1 VLALLERFIPVQ
13 RREQLERAW
22 FILRQDL
29 TLASRNVYR
38 QRRRTSVSLIAI
50 VGGVA
55 AMLLASGFFEWN
67 YDTMREGAIRA
78 RIGHVQITREGFA
91 EGGTADPLRYLM
103 AETSEDRKLIEAFPQ
118 VDTLAPRISFTGLIS
133 IGDSTTSFAGE
144 GVDPEREKKASG
156 ALTILAGKDLSG
168 IDANEVTV
176 GQGLAENLKLQVGQS
191 VVLLANTG
199 NGGINAIEVTVVGI
213 FATIT
218 KAYDDFALRLPL
230 KASQRLLRVAGVHT
244 WLVLLDRTSQTDS
257 FLDKVRPLLKT
268 PGLSIVP
275 WYETAAADFYNK
287 TVSLFSK
294 QVLVV
299 KLMIAFIIVLSI
311 SNTMMTNVRERY
323 GEIGTLM
330 ALGDTRATVLRRFL
344 AEGAVLGF
352 TGGVVGSILGIASAR
367 FISWVGIP
375 MPPPPGMAN
384 SFVAGILV
392 TPGLVIEAILLSV
405 LTALLAGLYPAWKA
419 SRLVIVDALRHAR

>member
-1 VLALLERFIPVQ
+1 MLSFLERLLPAQ
-13 RREQLERAW
+13 RRERLEHAW
-22 FILRQDL
+22 FLARQDL
-29 TLASRNVYR
+29 MLASRNVFR

-50 VGGVA
+50 IGGVA

-91 EGGTADPLRYLM
+91 DGGAADPLRYLM
-103 AETSEDRKLIEAFPQ
+103 AESSEDRKLIEAFPQ
-118 VDTLAPRISFTGLIS
+118 VDTLAPRLSFTGLIS

-156 ALTILAGKDLSG
+156 ALTILSGQDLSS
-168 IDANEVTV
+168 IDANEITV
-176 GQGLAENLKLQVGQS
+176 GQGLADNLKLQVGQT

-199 NGGINAIEVTVVGI
+199 SGGINAIEVKVVGI

-230 KASQRLLRVAGVHT
+230 KASQRLLRVTGVHT
-244 WLVLLDRTSQTDS
+244 WLVLLERTSQTDN
-257 FLDKVRPLLKT
+257 FLDKLKPLLKT

-275 WYETAAADFYNK
+275 WYETSAADFYNK

-330 ALGDTRATVLRRFL
+330 ALGDTRAKVLRRFL

-352 TGGVVGSILGIASAR
+352 AGGVIGSVLGVGAAR

-384 SFVAGILV
+384 SFVAGIMV
-392 TPGLVIEAILLSV
+392 TPGLVVEAILLSV
-405 LTALLAGLYPAWKA
+405 TTAVLAGLYPAWKA
-419 SRLVIVDALRHAR
+419 SRLNIVDALRHAR